1 MSQRMPPWQP
11 EGSASLSTLVTVEG
25 TLHDQVCEALQ
36 QDQTPVSR
44 LVKTLPLNE
53 RALKMSRE
61 DIDGYQPTGS
71 VLLSRVEG
79 ARASLSV
86 SSRRRWL
93 YQLLFFGLFLRSSA
107 NELFATM
114 L

>member
-1 MSQRMPPWQP
+1 MATGGIDFAFDIGDGGRHAPR
-11 EGSASLSTLVTVEG
+11 
-25 TLHDQVCEALQ
+25 QVCEALQ

-53 RALKMSRE
+53 CALKMSRE

-79 ARASLSV
+79 ARAPLSV

-107 NELFATM
+107 NVLFATM